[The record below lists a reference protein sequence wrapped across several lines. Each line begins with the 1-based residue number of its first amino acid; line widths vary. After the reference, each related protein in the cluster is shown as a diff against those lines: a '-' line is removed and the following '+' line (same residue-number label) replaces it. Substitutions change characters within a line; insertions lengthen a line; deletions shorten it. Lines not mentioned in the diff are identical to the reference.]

1 MSTTFEHWKLDKL
14 KNHHLNAEVFG
25 ELSGDNDCQDFVDSI
40 KEQGV
45 IEPVIVTI
53 DGTIVSGHRRRQG
66 AARAG
71 LKEID
76 VIVRRDLKDQE
87 AIDAAWFDANK
98 QREMTNEQK
107 ARWVSKREPI
117 FAALAKKRQK
127 TGKSDLTANLPQG
140 RRAPTAGDAAAS
152 EVGMSRR
159 TAEAAKKVVEVIDD
173 AESKGDKETA
183 SKLRETLNNGSVSA
197 AKREADKVKPPARP
211 SRKKKSNEVSPAKLV
226 DELSKKHVGPLVRGI
241 DAVAQVNGGKGLAH
255 VCANDALNDLISAL
269 KRMRGGE
276 K

>member
-1 MSTTFEHWKLDKL
+1 VSTTFEHWKIEKL

-25 ELSGDNDCQDFVDSI
+25 ELSSDADCQDFVDSI
-40 KEQGV
+40 KNQGV
-45 IEPVIVTI
+45 IEPAIITG
-53 DGTIVSGHRRRQG
+53 DGTLISGHRRRQG

-71 LKEID
+71 LKELD

-87 AIDAAWFDANK
+87 SIDAAWFEANK

-127 TGKSDLTANLPQG
+127 TGKSDLRANLPQG
-140 RRAPTAGDAAAS
+140 RAADAAAS

-159 TAEAAKKVVEVIDD
+159 TAETAKKVVEVIDQ
-173 AESKGDKETA
+173 AEANGDKATA
-183 SKLRETLNNGSVSA
+183 AKLRETLNGKSVSA
-197 AKREADKVKPPARP
+197 AKREADKVIAPAKPKP
-211 SRKKKSNEVSPAKLV
+211 SRNKKSGSGSSPAKTV
-226 DELSKKHVGPLVRGI
+226 DQLSKKHVGPLVRGI
-241 DAVAQVNGGKGLAH
+241 DEVAKINGGKGLAH
-255 VCANDALNDLISAL
+255 VCANDALNDLIAAL

-276 K
+276 Q